1 MIQFNYI
8 VKDMVGF
15 HARPAG
21 AIAMKSR
28 DYKSEIL
35 IHFDGKTTP
44 LKKVI
49 AVMSLGVGHGDE
61 ITISVEGEDEEIA
74 AKEMLEFIE
83 KNV

>member
-1 MIQFNYI
+1 MIKFNYI
-8 VKDMVGF
+8 VKDMVGI

-28 DYKSEIL
+28 EYESEIL
-35 IHFDGKTTP
+35 LHYDGKITP

-49 AVMSLGVGHGDE
+49 AVMSLGIGHGDE
-61 ITISVEGEDEEIA
+61 ITISVEGEDEAIA